1 MKKILFKL
9 CTLCLVIVFLATG
22 CGKKEGQINKIKKE
36 EEKELLKQ
44 EEILYYYDM
53 YYNEYTDRETLL
65 ANIDTY
71 SLEEDYNRVKI
82 IDKSENYVEA
92 LTSVLPGNSMEDK
105 PVYTYI
111 FSITKDNTEVYITY
125 SSLDDNID
133 YMKSVT
139 KEFKKYV
146 AKYDTLKE
154 AFMAYS
160 EDNQLVVEES
170 AFPDG
175 NSSIK
180 TSIVASNEYTV
191 VVYDNKAKVDK
202 VVLENID
209 LPNGEVKTLAVAKTK
224 EGNRVW
230 SVDLGISEK
239 SINYKDSIFVELGKK
254 YVYFGYGLNLFA
266 RDIQTGKHIWSG
278 DMQLGPN
285 FKKVI
290 ETDDKIF
297 AINMST
303 DEEYNIEILNYKGEW
318 IDSVSFFPF
327 FEYDNHYY
335 QIKDLESAKLEN
347 GYITIDLYE
356 NKKYTNVVG
365 KLKIDIKTYDIKFE
379 KIK

>member
-175 NSSIK
+175 NSGIK

-191 VVYDNKAKVDK
+191 DVYDNKAKVDK

-297 AINMST
+297 AINIR
-303 DEEYNIEILNYKGEW
+303 Y
-318 IDSVSFFPF
+318 
-327 FEYDNHYY
+327 
-335 QIKDLESAKLEN
+335 
-347 GYITIDLYE
+347 
-356 NKKYTNVVG
+356 
-365 KLKIDIKTYDIKFE
+365 
-379 KIK
+379 